1 MENAKRRHLMQG
13 TNPTEFEKWY
23 SKKSGYSIE
32 FLIASRKRTPI
43 GTYYQQESIQSRYEA
58 FMAGR
63 VSALMPLPPIPE
75 GE

>member
-1 MENAKRRHLMQG
+1 MQG

-63 VSALMPLPPIPE
+63 VSALMPLPPMPE